1 MKYLKMLGLAA
12 VAAMALM
19 AIVGAGTAS
28 ATKLC
33 EQNVET
39 GCTSHVLKGSTLAFE
54 AEGTTTLTGPFGEVV
69 DKCKKSTVSGPT
81 TTTGS
86 ATETVKGEIKTLT
99 FTECDHPV
107 TTVNTSGVA
116 VLGTLEVHKIASSKN
131 GTVTSNGTTVT
142 LHETLFG
149 TCHFLTNNT
158 DIGTLRGKDD
168 ASNTTPGTPTFLIS
182 AKIPSENCGFSGTW
196 EGSYKYTG
204 TTPFNVSDS

>member
-12 VAAMALM
+12 LAVMGLM

-33 EQNVET
+33 EQNTEA
-39 GCTSHVLKGSTLAFE
+39 GCTSHVLKGWTLAFE
-54 AEGTTTLTGPFGEVV
+54 HEGTTTLTGPFGEVI
-69 DKCKKSTVSGPT
+69 DKCTLSLIEGST

-86 ATETVKGEIKTLT
+86 ATETVKVNITTLA
-99 FTECDHPV
+99 FGNCDHPI
-107 TTVNTSGVA
+107 TSQNTSGISA
-116 VLGTLEVHKIASSKN
+116 LGTLEVHKIASSKN

-142 LHETLFG
+142 IPETIFG
-149 TCHFLTNNT
+149 TCHFLTSNT

-168 ASNTTPGTPTFLIS
+168 ASNTTPGTPTLLIS

-196 EGSYKYTG
+196 EGSYSYTG
-204 TTPFNVSDS
+204 TTPFNVSAS